1 MTHQG
6 LLKYVRTINL
16 SDINNNVELSLLN
29 HIKLLI
35 LKGHRHNPHTEY
47 MDLTPEVRWALP
59 AMIIENK
66 SLVTYNV
73 IIFIFGVEASSRLT
87 FLIQVILF

>member
-1 MTHQG
+1 MSHQG

-35 LKGHRHNPHTEY
+35 LKDHRHNPHTEY
-47 MDLTPEVRWALP
+47 MDLTPEV
-59 AMIIENK
+59 K
-66 SLVTYNV
+66 
-73 IIFIFGVEASSRLT
+73 
-87 FLIQVILF
+87 